1 MRLNYS
7 IPNLFLLYTA
17 VLAFFA
23 LLGTAAA
30 AAPVNGYT
38 GANATSLARRGDGYK
53 NVVYYTDWYD
63 CDPLHLISSAKKL
76 TGKAIVATIHLIF
89 H

>member
-1 MRLNYS
+1 MRLNYR
-7 IPNLFLLYTA
+7 IPNPFLLCTA

-23 LLGTAAA
+23 LFGTAA

-38 GANATSLARRGDGYK
+38 GANATFLAKRGDGYK
-53 NVVYYTDWYD
+53 NVVYYADWYD
-63 CDPLHLISSAKKL
+63 CDPLHLVSSANKL

-89 H
+89 Q